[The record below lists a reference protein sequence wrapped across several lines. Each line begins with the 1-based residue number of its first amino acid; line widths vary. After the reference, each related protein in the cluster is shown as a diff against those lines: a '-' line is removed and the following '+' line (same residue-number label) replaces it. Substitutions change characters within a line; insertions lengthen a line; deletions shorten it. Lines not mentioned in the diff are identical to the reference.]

1 MEDDTTNVRVS
12 KESLKRLKAAAD
24 THPYK
29 PTIRALVEHGVDLVI
44 DELLN
49 EPEQGNRND

>member
-1 MEDDTTNVRVS
+1 MEDDTTNVRIS

-49 EPEQGNRND
+49 EPEQGN